1 MAKVQKIA
9 TPKGKLEWVTISGEG
24 KENLSG
30 KQKYLAS
37 IVLHKDAQIVKD
49 IEEYWNENK
58 PKGFKAGRKSDTNKK
73 GFKSNGV
80 YPHDVPTGEVDEDGD
95 KIYER
100 DEKNI
105 VLRFSTDTTFPD
117 GKAKTIGI
125 YNAKN
130 RKVALPEGTM
140 IGNGTIGCI
149 SGAMGIYENQSDAGV
164 TLYLND
170 IQIIKLEEYSQD
182 AGFGTYEDEEDG
194 WTGEPDF
201 EGEPEPEAE
210 ASEEKAK
217 PRL

>member
-1 MAKVQKIA
+1 
-9 TPKGKLEWVTISGEG
+9 
-24 KENLSG
+24 
-30 KQKYLAS
+30 
-37 IVLHKDAQIVKD
+37 
-49 IEEYWNENK
+49 
-58 PKGFKAGRKSDTNKK
+58 
-73 GFKSNGV
+73 
-80 YPHDVPTGEVDEDGD
+80 
-95 KIYER
+95 
-100 DEKNI
+100 
-105 VLRFSTDTTFPD
+105 
-117 GKAKTIGI
+117 
-125 YNAKN
+125 
-130 RKVALPEGTM
+130 M